1 MGYMLETRGLT
12 KRFGRGDQAQ
22 DAVADVSLHI
32 REGEVYGLLG
42 PNGAGKSTTLKMICG
57 MLRPTAG
64 EILFAGHAWRREDLY
79 AIGSLIEEAPLYPNL
94 TARENLRVRTTL
106 LGLPESRV
114 DEVLA
119 AVDLAD
125 TGKKRAGRFSMGM
138 RQRLG
143 LALALIARPRLLV
156 LDEPT
161 NGLDPHRHRGAARPD
176 PRLRGGGHDGDRLEP
191 HPLRGAADGGHH
203 RHHLR
208 GAPRLRG
215 CASARAGPR
224 GTLHERLPGGATS
237 ARGGGGMTGEKGG
250 LLAGLR
256 AEALKSRHAAPVR
269 LAVLMALPMPLLG
282 AMPYRG
288 VQIFSA
294 WNYWY
299 ALFLPV
305 ALSLVVACVARAD
318 ARTRMRGLL
327 GLGFPLGRAWW
338 AKALWC
344 LALCTLSNL
353 VVFGIYLA
361 GSAFSSQ
368 GLTAAGTL
376 TMLLCA
382 LANTVTAAWMIP
394 AGLFLTA
401 RLGMLAGI
409 FCPLAAQLVG
419 GFAWSLVPLPQLFP
433 PSASMVIPTS
443 FIPVLPSGEPLA
455 ADMALGGAL
464 AADGMLTLAG
474 LAVCALAFAALTA
487 AGAAWFARSEE
498 R

>member
-1 MGYMLETRGLT
+1 
-12 KRFGRGDQAQ
+12 
-22 DAVADVSLHI
+22 
-32 REGEVYGLLG
+32 
-42 PNGAGKSTTLKMICG
+42 
-57 MLRPTAG
+57 
-64 EILFAGHAWRREDLY
+64 
-79 AIGSLIEEAPLYPNL
+79 
-94 TARENLRVRTTL
+94 
-106 LGLPESRV
+106 
-114 DEVLA
+114 
-119 AVDLAD
+119 
-125 TGKKRAGRFSMGM
+125 
-138 RQRLG
+138 
-143 LALALIARPRLLV
+143 
-156 LDEPT
+156 
-161 NGLDPHRHRGAARPD
+161 
-176 PRLRGGGHDGDRLEP
+176 
-191 HPLRGAADGGHH
+191 
-203 RHHLR
+203 
-208 GAPRLRG
+208 
-215 CASARAGPR
+215 
-224 GTLHERLPGGATS
+224 
-237 ARGGGGMTGEKGG
+237 MTGEKGG
-250 LLAGLR
+250 LLAALR

-305 ALSLVVACVARAD
+305 CLSLVVACVARAD

-464 AADGMLTLAG
+464 ASDGMLTLAG
-474 LAVCALAFAALTA
+474 LAVCALAAVHLVCGLAAGLACGEYFSVTRWDPALGADAYAQFLGALMPLMSAIVCGLAVDEERAAGRLANLTAVPSRGRAVAAKLLALAALGA
-487 AGAAWFARSEE
+487 GALAVALGAFGAVLAVAGRLPLGPAPLAAAWAGIVLGSLPLYALGLGVALRLGRNAAIGAGAAGMLLAFFSVGGLAHGLMTGELTGALATPLGWVPLAWPARLGSLGVEAFIDAARAAGPLLTTALAGLALTLAAAAVLLAWFCRFEDGRADA
-498 R
+498 